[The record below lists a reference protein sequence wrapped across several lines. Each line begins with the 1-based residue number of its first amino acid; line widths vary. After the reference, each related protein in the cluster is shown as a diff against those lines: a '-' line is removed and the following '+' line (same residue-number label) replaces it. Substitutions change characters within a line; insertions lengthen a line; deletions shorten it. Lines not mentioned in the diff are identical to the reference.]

1 MPPEDE
7 LSDEVPLRDENE
19 GEPSPSDSS
28 VDFAADDGA
37 EVPSMGEAPDVDPYA
52 FQDYDG
58 PTEDLSGELADDA
71 GAEASY
77 GYDTASETA
86 RFDRPD
92 IDPSLLAE
100 SAGTPDESGQYK
112 ISPSDSSVDQGG
124 FVEEAAVAGSSDE
137 VYEPAVSSPDES
149 GGYASHHPDMVE
161 DDAEAGHVSFGAHA
175 AADADGGYTGAEAD
189 DGYTGAEADDGYTG
203 AEADGGYTGAEAD
216 GGYTGYAAHDDG
228 DAGAAVGAEVDEAP
242 AAQGFSVEEDP
253 PAAQGFS
260 VEEEAPAPAPAA
272 TRAPPPATPPARKP
286 AAVEKASDEV
296 RPGQVRKSAIDEM
309 FARAAQIK
317 REKGR

>member
-19 GEPSPSDSS
+19 GGPSPSDSS

-37 EVPSMGEAPDVDPYA
+37 EVPAMGEAPETDPYA

-112 ISPSDSSVDQGG
+112 LSPSDSSVDQGG

-137 VYEPAVSSPDES
+137 VYEPPVSPPDEADA
-149 GGYASHHPDMVE
+149 YASHHPDVAE
-161 DDAEAGHVSFGAHA
+161 DAETGHVSFGAHA
-175 AADADGGYTGAEAD
+175 AAEVD

-203 AEADGGYTGAEAD
+203 AEADAGYTGAEAD
-216 GGYTGYAAHDDG
+216 AGYTGYTAEDDG
-228 DAGAAVGAEVDEAP
+228 YTGAEVGAEVDEAP

-253 PAAQGFS
+253 PAAQGFT

-272 TRAPPPATPPARKP
+272 TRSPPPPTPPARQP
-286 AAVEKASDEV
+286 TAAEKASDEV